1 MNSNNSFETF
11 FETLKNMRGIANLDL
26 YLMQFLFQQQPEM
39 DVNVQKFLC
48 LCFSLWDDG
57 HTRIPLDVAKFETI
71 WNRKWNGLKKL
82 QESLEADGDV
92 LEGGTLDFSQIIPAG
107 IENFKAEKFQKIVT
121 VKTEC
126 KLNEDENVG
135 KSIPSTPLIMTKVTG
150 ECPYLYLERFFKAKL
165 LIEKYAG
172 DLFVDGSDKLPSSN
186 DIEKCQEAILK
197 IATYTKGE
205 KVFPLELNKEQ
216 AEAVVRGQK
225 ENLVIT
231 GGPGTGKTTVVLYIL
246 WSLLTKEDLKTPNDE
261 MCDYSIYLAAPS
273 GKAADRM
280 QESLRNGL
288 KGIKDEYKKDS
299 KVYNKL
305 KDLEGST
312 IHRLLKFSPSKG
324 GFSYNAKE
332 QFSDKSIFV
341 IDEASMIDVNLFA
354 ALLQAI
360 PKKAKLFILGDP
372 FQLPS
377 VDAGAVLGEILKPKS
392 KKNFCVRLTKT
403 NRYSDDSVIGKL
415 AIEIKKCAEDGAK
428 AQEHNFV
435 SHPALDKIAE
445 KKTELEDKV
454 FYYSIPTEK
463 LTKKQEAEKVEI
475 ILNSWVGDF
484 ANLPEMAME
493 LDPSNLDVT
502 KGNAIWELSL
512 TKRILS
518 AERRGIFGVEQI
530 NNTICKVVREHY
542 KRLVRE
548 KSELQNDF
556 VNTPYFP
563 GQLLMIT
570 KNQSMYKLY
579 NGDTGIV
586 VFDGSTPCIML
597 QKSEAQKNAEKETD
611 NPFVFYP
618 LSLLPADA
626 VEPAFAIT
634 IHKSQGSEYDHVT
647 MFLPKQEG
655 HPLLTNQIL
664 YTGVTRAKKTV
675 TIIATDKTFKAA
687 CEEVT
692 KRDTGINL

>member
-26 YLMQFLFQQQPEM
+26 YLMQFLFQQQPGM
-39 DVNVQKFLC
+39 DENVQKFLC

-57 HTRIPLDVAKFETI
+57 NTRIPLDVAEFETI

-82 QESLEADGDV
+82 QESLETDADV
-92 LEGGTLDFSQIIPAG
+92 LEGDTLDFSQIIPAG

-197 IATYTKGE
+197 IATYAKGK

-299 KVYNKL
+299 KVYKKL

-332 QFSDKSIFV
+332 QFSEKSIFV

-415 AIEIKKCAEDGAK
+415 AIEIKKCAEDRAK

-435 SHPALDKIAE
+435 PHPALDKIAE
-445 KKTELEDKV
+445 KETELEDKV
-454 FYYSIPTEK
+454 FYYSIPTEN
-463 LTKKQEAEKVEI
+463 LTKKQEAEKAEI

-484 ANLPEMAME
+484 ANLPKMAME

-530 NNTICKVVREHY
+530 NNTICKVVRGHY
-542 KRLVRE
+542 KRLVQDN
-548 KSELQNDF
+548 SELQNNF

-570 KNQSMYKLY
+570 RNQSMYKLY

-586 VFDGSTPCIML
+586 VFNGSTPCIML
-597 QKSEAQKNAEKETD
+597 QKSEAQKNTEKETD

-618 LSLLPADA
+618 IALLPADA
-626 VEPAFAIT
+626 IETAFAIT
-634 IHKSQGSEYDHVT
+634 IHKSQGSEYDHVM

-655 HPLLTNQIL
+655 HPLLNNQIL
-664 YTGVTRAKKTV
+664 YTGITRAKKTV

-692 KRDTGINL
+692 QRDTGIEL